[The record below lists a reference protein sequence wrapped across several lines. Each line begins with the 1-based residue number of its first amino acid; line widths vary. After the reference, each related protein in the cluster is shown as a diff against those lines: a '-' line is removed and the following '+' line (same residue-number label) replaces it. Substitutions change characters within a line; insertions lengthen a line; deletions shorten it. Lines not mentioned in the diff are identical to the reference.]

1 MQRQIKSCTHCRQHK
16 VRCDASKYYPK
27 PCSRCSKFHLACVV
41 DQNFKPRKGGQ
52 VELLREHLA
61 KIQEQIQ
68 TISKGAAGPLKAE
81 VEDLEEAISQNSE
94 RCPFDQRSKRESDR
108 SGEPYESYK
117 SRRINTN
124 GSIPPTAIDSYESSD
139 PSSLRQLK
147 AIEEDMAR
155 PKHDDDLETGVK
167 EIEASVA
174 ERMAAG
180 GRLVPVA
187 GPYCLED
194 ITLQEQK
201 ADALHNYFMENCSPY
216 IPIFESNSAGELY
229 ARSEF
234 LFWAVMTTAAIGE
247 STSDLYLS
255 LVGPIRRLAA
265 EKSLMATTRS
275 SSVVQALLVLSSWP
289 LPSEKMLEDMS
300 PRYASLAYSMG
311 LQLGIH
317 RGKFIYEFSRN
328 QQLMPNAVKWRSRT
342 WVQTYITQQMV
353 SAASGIPPSMPVD
366 YIIDHAL
373 HDKVHPLSPRI
384 AAFLKISVFYSKLV
398 SIMGSNIS
406 TQDGLMDPE
415 SRSPTLDLLKTDL
428 STMFPPADNYEDPVV
443 EIMLSYARCIV
454 DNFAFL
460 PETPLSY
467 QSGFLID
474 AFQASTR
481 IVTLVRKLVGNRK
494 VMEFPSF
501 IRNPCNYAV
510 LTLFRLQSMPQ
521 IPDQLVSSAR
531 ESVVTVH
538 HLYRNIAPS
547 WLDSR
552 VSNDISR
559 VAKILESLN
568 HVMMVHPELL
578 RSRRVMRRMRSHLT
592 FSLFYELIY
601 IIHEARRRN
610 AQKKSHEETEEAE
623 GASDSHEGTESLK
636 LQIDSQN
643 PHNNREKT
651 KESNDSSPESWVT
664 DDSPANTGAMHQFI
678 NSQSLQ
684 KTRELNPL
692 PLFNNIDTGTYISS
706 TVVSPNGTTMTK
718 LMHANENP
726 VQVTQVSEDQC
737 AKEIRGSGLPQ
748 ILSVFSAQRPL
759 ENHGSQIG
767 KTPQNLRDS
776 NGFVN
781 TTNHDNSRSYSLFD
795 GNHSPAEGS
804 LNHVGATFYT
814 EGNDAHSGLLQL
826 FDGLDWMDTEGDD
839 FLGWMLPRND

>member
-81 VEDLEEAISQNSE
+81 VEDLKDAISQNNEGYAFGLSTKRQSE
-94 RCPFDQRSKRESDR
+94 PTN
-108 SGEPYESYK
+108 ESYEPRDSRETSADSGMPVVESEKYELSGSPRFKRLK
-117 SRRINTN
+117 S
-124 GSIPPTAIDSYESSD
+124 
-139 PSSLRQLK
+139 
-147 AIEEDMAR
+147 IEEDMAR
-155 PKHDDDLETGVK
+155 PKHEDELDLGVK

-180 GRLVPVA
+180 GRLVPVP
-187 GPYCLED
+187 GPYILED
-194 ITLQEQK
+194 ITLQEPR
-201 ADALHNYFMENCSPY
+201 ADNLHNYFMENCSPY

-247 STSDLYLS
+247 TTSDLYLS
-255 LVGPIRRLAA
+255 LVGPMRRLAA

-366 YIIDHAL
+366 FIIDHAL
-373 HDKVHPLSPRI
+373 HDKIHPLSPRI
-384 AAFLKISVFYSKLV
+384 TAFLKLSIFYSKLV

-415 SRSPTLDLLKTDL
+415 SRCPTLDLLKTDL
-428 STMFPPADNYEDPVV
+428 STMFPPADNYEDPVI
-443 EIMLSYARCIV
+443 EIMLLYSRCIV

-538 HLYRNIAPS
+538 HMYRNIAPS
-547 WLDSR
+547 WLDPR

-568 HVMMVHPELL
+568 HVMMIHPELL

-610 AQKKSHEETEEAE
+610 AQKKSHEGTE
-623 GASDSHEGTESLK
+623 GAPDSQDGTESFK
-636 LQIDSQN
+636 IKTESQKSQN
-643 PHNNREKT
+643 CREIINK
-651 KESNDSSPESWVT
+651 SHSSSPESWAT
-664 DDSPANTGAMHQFI
+664 DDSPANTGAMHQI
-678 NSQSLQ
+678 ISSKSMQR
-684 KTRELNPL
+684 TRDLNPL
-692 PLFNNIDTGTYISS
+692 PLFNNIDRGAYISS
-706 TVVSPNGTTMTK
+706 TVVSPNGTTVTK
-718 LMHANENP
+718 LMPANENSI
-726 VQVTQVSEDQC
+726 QSTQPTGNQRSKEAQGSE
-737 AKEIRGSGLPQ
+737 LPY
-748 ILSVFSAQRPL
+748 IPSLNASQRPL
-759 ENHGSQIG
+759 DSRESHIG
-767 KTPQNLRDS
+767 IGLHSRSS
-776 NGFVN
+776 NG
-781 TTNHDNSRSYSLFD
+781 TASRTIHDNGRSYSQFD
-795 GNHSPAEGS
+795 ENHLPAEGP
-804 LNHVGATFYT
+804 LNQVGASVYN
-814 EGNDAHSGLLQL
+814 EGNDAHTGLLQI

-839 FLGWMLPRND
+839 FLGWMLPRNE